1 MSVALIAP
9 GRTMLF
15 APGRPVLWRDLRGTG
30 GGGGGGGG
38 FSGPYPS
45 AITGLSGW
53 WDAGLIGSILDP
65 SGVAIPAFG
74 SNVGSLADKSG
85 TGAGLAVYHQASGSA
100 APVATP
106 RVNGLL
112 GGLGRNTV
120 VPPTRPASG
129 QQLPA
134 MDSDQGLA
142 LGAAQMGSGQAWTRY
157 LVWTRPNWR
166 QNSSAASP
174 LITVGTTV
182 VLAVDNAGG
191 SNRLVLFP
199 GTSPAVLFSFM
210 TRRHT
215 HAVILRNTPG
225 WGVDVWLDGA
235 LLASGVTNPLASSY
249 SARLLFLH
257 DGTAGGGAQC
267 WFHEAATWE
276 HALSTDDIT
285 TLIGCGARW
294 MLGTRK
300 GVQILVTGQSNAG
313 NGLNDGAWHL
323 LAQGIAWHLG
333 AAAYNVVGAYS
344 NPGTCIGGHG
354 IYDVPAQNLYGSFI
368 ADPGDGSSPAGWSLG
383 ADGIQVQSYLTATPS
398 ADDADICAILWPWS
412 ETDFTRAYS
421 EKAYFA
427 AGAGRFLALARN
439 MLGRGAASL
448 PLIWWNAIPFP
459 WSNNPGMEMHREVVA
474 ELAADSTQNVVI
486 ALPQTAD
493 SIPRGAQWV
502 PSSGLWSDGDVLHR
516 DATDNMRFGRVAS
529 ALAARAILASSG
541 GDTLS
546 SIPSGIPAAGG
557 PQVTHAYRQDDTTI
571 IVTVQHDC
579 GTDLIVPPTL
589 AASGVGWAVMDGGSN
604 ASPGTVVN
612 ATACVRVDA
621 THLRI
626 TLATALVNA
635 SASCRLFYPYG
646 YFDIGR
652 GDAVTDNYASV
663 AKPAGW
669 DIGANLG
676 SAWSQSGTVQ
686 SGPAGNWPIQ
696 APMTV
701 TGGVAA
707 SGIVLSDTA

>member
-1 MSVALIAP
+1 
-9 GRTMLF
+9 MLQY
-15 APGRPVLWRDLRGTG
+15 R
-30 GGGGGGGG
+30 
-38 FSGPYPS
+38 
-45 AITGLSGW
+45 
-53 WDAGLIGSILDP
+53 
-65 SGVAIPAFG
+65 
-74 SNVGSLADKSG
+74 
-85 TGAGLAVYHQASGSA
+85 
-100 APVATP
+100 
-106 RVNGLL
+106 
-112 GGLGRNTV
+112 
-120 VPPTRPASG
+120 
-129 QQLPA
+129 
-134 MDSDQGLA
+134 
-142 LGAAQMGSGQAWTRY
+142 
-157 LVWTRPNWR
+157 
-166 QNSSAASP
+166 
-174 LITVGTTV
+174 
-182 VLAVDNAGG
+182 
-191 SNRLVLFP
+191 
-199 GTSPAVLFSFM
+199 
-210 TRRHT
+210 
-215 HAVILRNTPG
+215 
-225 WGVDVWLDGA
+225 
-235 LLASGVTNPLASSY
+235 
-249 SARLLFLH
+249 
-257 DGTAGGGAQC
+257 
-267 WFHEAATWE
+267 
-276 HALSTDDIT
+276 
-285 TLIGCGARW
+285 
-294 MLGTRK
+294 
-300 GVQILVTGQSNAG
+300 
-313 NGLNDGAWHL
+313 
-323 LAQGIAWHLG
+323 
-333 AAAYNVVGAYS
+333 VGAHS
-344 NPGTCIGGHG
+344 
-354 IYDVPAQNLYGSFI
+354 
-368 ADPGDGSSPAGWSLG
+368 
-383 ADGIQVQSYLTATPS
+383 
-398 ADDADICAILWPWS
+398 
-412 ETDFTRAYS
+412 
-421 EKAYFA
+421 
-427 AGAGRFLALARN
+427 AGRARSGKETIATRCVVRDALKEEVRVRI
-439 MLGRGAASL
+439 LFVLVYCCRL
-448 PLIWWNAIPFP
+448 PSPFRRWLISPRAWPPIKRVISTPP
-459 WSNNPGMEMHREVVA
+459 HREVVA